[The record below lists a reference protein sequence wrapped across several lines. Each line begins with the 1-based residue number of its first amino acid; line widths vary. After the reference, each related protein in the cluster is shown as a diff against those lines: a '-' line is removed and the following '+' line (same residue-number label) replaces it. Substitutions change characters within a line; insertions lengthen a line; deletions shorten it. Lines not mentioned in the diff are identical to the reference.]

1 MSAKSARDAPR
12 RSLTG
17 VLPSPCGTTAPPRD
31 GARKLSISSR
41 RAFLDF
47 CPCRGPLFFPPGRP
61 GPPGRPA
68 PGPPPGR
75 PAPGP
80 PAVVGAPLRL
90 GAPVEDVYPPPP
102 PLAGREEDGEP

>member
-1 MSAKSARDAPR
+1 M
-12 RSLTG
+12 
-17 VLPSPCGTTAPPRD
+17 LPSPCGTTAPPRD

-61 GPPGRPA
+61 APGRPA

-75 PAPGP
+75 PAPPGP
-80 PAVVGAPLRL
+80 PEVVGAPLRL
-90 GAPVEDVYPPPP
+90 GAPVAEVYPPAPP
-102 PLAGREEDGEP
+102 AGREEAGEP